1 MEQPPVA
8 EPHDQNDLQPKQDHF
23 HVEQAE
29 LEVDVLKDLS
39 VLNLLNVRGAEACK
53 RVCVYLGAVGDG
65 LLGLF
70 SVSLRRNHAAVVP
83 PQKGNDRVAFRHIV
97 DFRKKLIQVDQAGE
111 HDLLLSVPP
120 QYVGFLSTCQYFP
133 AYLGGQAV
141 LLLTQPLLHLTGNA
155 KIVRRCKREARREC
169 KQVGCRPVEKGLLKL
184 RIACLQAANEVAG
197 HKQNVVV
204 STVPG
209 TDILRDAGK
218 DIPQIIGQ
226 HEKLLIDGLDFP
238 VDVLYVQDGG
248 FLNILILHSTQRL
261 AQIQVD
267 DGENQK

>member
-1 MEQPPVA
+1 M
-8 EPHDQNDLQPKQDHF
+8 
-23 HVEQAE
+23 
-29 LEVDVLKDLS
+29 
-39 VLNLLNVRGAEACK
+39 
-53 RVCVYLGAVGDG
+53 
-65 LLGLF
+65 
-70 SVSLRRNHAAVVP
+70 
-83 PQKGNDRVAFRHIV
+83 
-97 DFRKKLIQVDQAGE
+97 QAGRM
-111 HDLLLSVPP
+111 
-120 QYVGFLSTCQYFP
+120 P
-133 AYLGGQAV
+133 AS
-141 LLLTQPLLHLTGNA
+141 
-155 KIVRRCKREARREC
+155 RER
-169 KQVGCRPVEKGLLKL
+169 KL